1 MTGPLAHLVAYLLLA
16 YGASSAQPAPV
27 VVAAAPAPYVSERA
41 KQDEKR
47 AQRYR
52 QGLARL
58 QVLQAQVAEARA
70 TP

>member
-16 YGASSAQPAPV
+16 YGASSAQPA